1 MTNVSIKNTVAE
13 PIAAYN
19 AMAQHWAL
27 IDDLMG
33 GTLAMRAAGETWLP
47 KEPEELVT
55 GYNIRLNRSVLFGA
69 YKDTVKNL
77 ASKPFAKPVTI
88 QGDVPEKLADI
99 AGNVDGEGTSLTQ
112 YARQL
117 FASVM
122 NRGLTHVL
130 VDYPTTIV
138 GEDGAHRPLSVAEEK
153 SRGLRPYFV
162 HIRPEQLIGWKTET
176 VNGSPK
182 LTEIR
187 WKETRTKPD
196 GAYGVKTTDAIR
208 VYTTVGWELH
218 EMVDDKGDYVLVESG
233 VHNYPEG
240 IPLVTMYIEKT
251 GFMTGEPPL
260 EDLAWTNLA
269 HWQSDSD
276 QRNILRYSRTA
287 LLFVKGE
294 TSDEIA
300 STKITVG
307 PNRTIRTTNPDAD
320 CKYVEHSGAAIGSGR
335 EDLRSLEERME
346 VLGLQPMLQR
356 SGGVTATANAIDE
369 SRSQCSMQAWVRSIE
384 AGLRECYR
392 VAAVWVKVELPENF
406 GVDIFNDFALSLR
419 ASQDIEALIKIR
431 QAGEM
436 SRDTFLREIKRRAIL
451 SETVDVDEEMER
463 IEAEGPALGTIGK
476 GDGE

>member
-1 MTNVSIKNTVAE
+1 
-13 PIAAYN
+13 
-19 AMAQHWAL
+19 
-27 IDDLMG
+27 
-33 GTLAMRAAGETWLP
+33 
-47 KEPEELVT
+47 
-55 GYNIRLNRSVLFGA
+55 
-69 YKDTVKNL
+69 
-77 ASKPFAKPVTI
+77 
-88 QGDVPEKLADI
+88 
-99 AGNVDGEGTSLTQ
+99 
-112 YARQL
+112 
-117 FASVM
+117 
-122 NRGLTHVL
+122 
-130 VDYPTTIV
+130 
-138 GEDGAHRPLSVAEEK
+138 
-153 SRGLRPYFV
+153 
-162 HIRPEQLIGWKTET
+162 LIGWKTET

-208 VYTTVGWELH
+208 IYTTVGWELH
-218 EMVDDKGDYVLVESG
+218 EMVENKGDYVLVESG

-240 IPLVTMYIEKT
+240 IPLVTMYVEKT
-251 GFMTGEPPL
+251 GFATGEPPL
-260 EDLAWTNLA
+260 EDLAWTNLS

-294 TSDEIA
+294 TSDEIQN
-300 STKITVG
+300 TKITVG

-320 CKYVEHSGAAIGSGR
+320 CKYVEHSGAAIGAGR

-406 GVDIFNDFALSLR
+406 GIDIFNDFALSLR
-419 ASQDIEALIKIR
+419 ASQDIDALIRIR

-451 SETVDVDEEMER
+451 SETVDVDEEIGR
-463 IEAEGPALGTIGK
+463 IEAEGPALGMMGEGAGPDEPNN
-476 GDGE
+476 GD